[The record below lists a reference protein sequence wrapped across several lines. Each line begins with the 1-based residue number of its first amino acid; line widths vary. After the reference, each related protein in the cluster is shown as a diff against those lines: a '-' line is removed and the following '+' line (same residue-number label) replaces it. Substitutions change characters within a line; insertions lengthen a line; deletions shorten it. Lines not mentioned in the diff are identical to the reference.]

1 MHPMAFL
8 QKRGH
13 LCAVARGR
21 EMFAGVRDMT
31 PARFDLLY
39 LINEQFIDVVA
50 GLKSNQIEQ
59 ARIPWILGLKRQTV
73 WKMVERL
80 VQLGL
85 VKKTKDVRGLDPRRN
100 ILSLTPEGL
109 RRIRQAYGVAFSESA
124 PLPRDAPTEGDVPRY
139 WRRPELADVRRDM
152 FGQPIPP
159 KKTGREVA
167 KIYTSFA
174 CKRIP
179 SNVPDRRYRYLAWL
193 DDMMM
198 TSLALATALGDTS
211 TLIYR
216 MREPE
221 FTGPMKRAREWDPDA
236 LGASG
241 GCWGG
246 LERPG
251 VRVQYPELQL
261 GPIGTCQTTR
271 ARRRCR
277 RETSFRFAIAQPL
290 THARVLSREGASLT
304 RDSPSSPDVGGTR

>member
-21 EMFAGVRDMT
+21 EMFAGVADMT

-39 LINEQFIDVVA
+39 LIHEKFIEA
-50 GLKSNQIEQ
+50 ASGLKSNDMAQ

-85 VKKTKDVRGLDPRRN
+85 VKKTKDRYGPDPRRN
-100 ILSLTPEGL
+100 VLSLTREGM

-124 PLPRDAPTEGDVPRY
+124 PLPRDAPAEGEVPRY

-159 KKTGREVA
+159 KKVGREVA
-167 KIYTSFA
+167 KVYTSFA
-174 CKRIP
+174 CRRIP
-179 SNVPDRRYRYLAWL
+179 SSVPARRYRYLAWL

-198 TSLALATALGDTS
+198 TSRALATALGDTS
-211 TLIYR
+211 TLIYP

-221 FTGPMKRAREWDPDA
+221 FTGPAKCVREWERRADGRGPN
-236 LGASG
+236 G
-241 GCWGG
+241 GCWGD
-246 LERPG
+246 LVRPG
-251 VRVQYPELQL
+251 ARVQPGLKL
-261 GPIGTCQTTR
+261 GSIRTCTITR
-271 ARRRCR
+271 ARRRRCR
-277 RETSFRFAIAQPL
+277 RETSFRFATKAP
-290 THARVLSREGASLT
+290 AAEGRSSAAEGRSLADPAAT
-304 RDSPSSPDVGGTR
+304 S

>member
-21 EMFAGVRDMT
+21 EMFAGVGDMT

-39 LINEQFIDVVA
+39 LIHEQFIDVVA
-50 GLKSNQIEQ
+50 RLKSNRMAQ

-85 VKKTKDVRGLDPRRN
+85 VKKTKDVYGPDPRRN

-139 WRRPELADVRRDM
+139 WRRSELADVRRDM
-152 FGQPIPP
+152 FGEPIPP
-159 KKTGREVA
+159 KKAGREVA
-167 KIYTSFA
+167 KVYTSFA
-174 CKRIP
+174 WKHIP
-179 SNVPDRRYRYLAWL
+179 SKVPNRRYRYLAWL
-193 DDMMM
+193 DNMMM

-216 MREPE
+216 MREPD
-221 FTGPMKRAREWDPDA
+221 FTGPMKRTREWQRRADGGDPN
-236 LGASG
+236 G

-246 LERPG
+246 VELPG
-251 VRVQYPELQL
+251 ARVLPGLQL
-261 GPIGTCQTTR
+261 GPFRTCLTIRT
-271 ARRRCR
+271 RRRCR
-277 RETSFRFAIAQPL
+277 RETSFRFDP
-290 THARVLSREGASLT
+290 R
-304 RDSPSSPDVGGTR
+304 